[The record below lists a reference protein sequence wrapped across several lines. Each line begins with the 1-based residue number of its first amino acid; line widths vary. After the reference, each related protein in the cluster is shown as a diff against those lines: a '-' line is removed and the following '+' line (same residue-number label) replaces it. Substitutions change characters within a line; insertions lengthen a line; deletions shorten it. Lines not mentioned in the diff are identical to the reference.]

1 MAAAKLLEREEVSTK
16 TDTAAPTGQPVE
28 TDTDDNSLINE
39 ELNGVG
45 DGSRTRDFR
54 IHNPALYP

>member
-1 MAAAKLLEREEVSTK
+1 ME
-16 TDTAAPTGQPVE
+16 TAG
-28 TDTDDNSLINE
+28 SLGRKSNGIND
-39 ELNGVG
+39 LGGVG

>member
-1 MAAAKLLEREEVSTK
+1 LKLAGGDRS
-16 TDTAAPTGQPVE
+16 
-28 TDTDDNSLINE
+28 
-39 ELNGVG
+39 GVG

>member
-1 MAAAKLLEREEVSTK
+1 
-16 TDTAAPTGQPVE
+16 
-28 TDTDDNSLINE
+28 LIG
-39 ELNGVG
+39 LVGVG